1 MKFTITESIQID
13 EIKRRVQEFKN
24 GERNAPMVYLGY
36 PSEVKSLVSKGII
49 TPYSKEVKRAL
60 NWYNLTDLGRQVIF
74 K

>member
-24 GERNAPMVYLGY
+24 GDINATMIYLGY

-60 NWYNLTDLGRQVIF
+60 NWYNLTDLGRQEIY